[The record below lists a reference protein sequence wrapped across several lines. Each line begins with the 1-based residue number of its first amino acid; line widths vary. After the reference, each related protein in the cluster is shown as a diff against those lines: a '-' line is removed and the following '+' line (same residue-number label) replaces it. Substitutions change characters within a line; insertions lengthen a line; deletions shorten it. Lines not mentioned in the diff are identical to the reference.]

1 MKVLHLLSTSK
12 YSGAENVACQII
24 KMFSNDDRFDM
35 VYCSPDGD
43 IKNTLTEKGIK
54 FCPLHSLNVSNV
66 KEAIREQKPDIV
78 HAHDMRAS
86 FIAALA
92 CEKTTLVSHI
102 HNNAYDSRGISIKS
116 IAYTFAGFKAKHIFW
131 VSDTSFSGYF
141 FHNMFKNKSS
151 ILYNVIDVDALIEN
165 MKKDNTEYN
174 YDVIYVGRLTYPKNP
189 QRLLKVL
196 KQAIGK
202 KPDLKIA
209 IIGSGEL
216 ENETIKLAKELG
228 IDSNIFFGGFQKNP
242 LKMMHDSKVMIMTS
256 RWEGTPMCAL
266 EGMALGLPLVS
277 TPVDGLKKLVK
288 NGETGYL
295 SDCDDELSKHIVSIV
310 ENNDLH
316 QKLSENSRQA
326 SQVIND
332 KSVYIDELRK
342 VYLK

>member
-12 YSGAENVACQII
+12 FSGAENVACQII
-24 KMFSNDDRFDM
+24 KMISNDDRFDM

-43 IKNTLTEKGIK
+43 IKNTLIEKGIK
-54 FCPLHSLNVSNV
+54 FRPLHSLSVSNV
-66 KEAIREQKPDIV
+66 KKAIQEQNPDII
-78 HAHDMRAS
+78 HAHDMKAS

-92 CEKTTLVSHI
+92 CGKIPLVSHI
-102 HNNAYDSRGISIKS
+102 HNNAYNSRGISLKS

-141 FHNMFKNKSS
+141 FHNMFKSKSS
-151 ILYNVIDVDALIEN
+151 ILYNIIDVDALIEN
-165 MKKDNTEYN
+165 MKKDNTEYD
-174 YDVIYVGRLTYPKNP
+174 YDIIYVGRLTYPKNP

-295 SDCDDELSKHIVSIV
+295 SDCDDELSKRIVSIV

-332 KSVYIDELRK
+332 KKVYIDELRK

>member
-12 YSGAENVACQII
+12 FSGAENVACQII
-24 KMFSNDDRFDM
+24 KMISNDDRFDM

-43 IKNTLTEKGIK
+43 IKNTLIEKRIK
-54 FCPLHSLNVSNV
+54 FRPLHSLSVSNV
-66 KEAIREQKPDIV
+66 KKAIQEQNPDII
-78 HAHDMRAS
+78 HAHDMKAS

-92 CEKTTLVSHI
+92 CGKIPLVSHI
-102 HNNAYDSRGISIKS
+102 HNNAYNSRGISLKS

-141 FHNMFKNKSS
+141 FHNMFKSKSS
-151 ILYNVIDVDALIEN
+151 ILYNIIDVDALIEN
-165 MKKDNTEYN
+165 MKKDNTEYD
-174 YDVIYVGRLTYPKNP
+174 YDIIYVGRLTYPKNP

-295 SDCDDELSKHIVSIV
+295 SDCDDELSERIVSIV

-332 KSVYIDELRK
+332 KKVYIDELRK

>member
-12 YSGAENVACQII
+12 FSGAENVACQII
-24 KMFSNDDRFDM
+24 KMISNDDRFDM

-43 IKNTLTEKGIK
+43 IKNTLIEKGIK
-54 FCPLHSLNVSNV
+54 FRPLHSLSVSNV
-66 KEAIREQKPDIV
+66 KKAIQEQNPDII
-78 HAHDMRAS
+78 HAHDMKAS

-92 CEKTTLVSHI
+92 CGKIPLVSHI
-102 HNNAYDSRGISIKS
+102 HNNAYNSRGVSLKS

-141 FHNMFKNKSS
+141 FHNMFKSKSS
-151 ILYNVIDVDALIEN
+151 ILYNIIDVDALIEN
-165 MKKDNTEYN
+165 MKKDNTEYD
-174 YDVIYVGRLTYPKNP
+174 YDIIYVGRLTYPKNP

-295 SDCDDELSKHIVSIV
+295 SDCDDELSKRIVSIV

-332 KSVYIDELRK
+332 KKVYIDELRK